1 MFWRTAPPRALR
13 HLEGPAPQQPQPH
26 RLPEDREA
34 VQDGGARAAAEAVR
48 ATGASGGADA
58 GGRDGEQVPHL
69 SFHPEASQD
78 PAHAAGGRP

>member
-1 MFWRTAPPRALR
+1 P
-13 HLEGPAPQQPQPH
+13 EPH

-48 ATGASGGADA
+48 AAGTPGGADA
-58 GGRDGEQVPHL
+58 GGRVGEQVPHL
-69 SFHPEASQD
+69 LVHPEASQD